1 MLRLLVVT
9 MANHHDSSIR
19 EELVRLDPESVRA
32 VAIAVADLL
41 RAEDVA
47 TAETLL
53 TPADVALRYGVSR
66 TWVYAHARELGAV
79 RLGAG
84 PKARLRFHAERL
96 EEALAGNSTRGPA
109 TRGRG
114 GVATNARRVAA
125 EHALEAGIDDLPDA
139 WREAAQRAVRR

>member
-32 VAIAVADLL
+32 VALAVADLL

-53 TPADVALRYGVSR
+53 TPAEVALKYGVSR
-66 TWVYAHARELGAV
+66 TWVYAHAKDLGAV

-84 PKARLRFHAERL
+84 PKARLRFHAERV
-96 EEALAGNSTRGPA
+96 EEALVGNSTRGPA

-114 GVATNARRVAA
+114 VVTTNARQAAA
-125 EHALEAGIDDLPDA
+125 EHALEAGLDDLPDA
-139 WREAAQRAVRR
+139 WRAAARRAVRR